1 MPIVPTYDIPQVT
14 PGALPAARQTTPDR
28 LMAAN
33 SIGAGQQAKLGAAG
47 QQLGN
52 TFNDIEVA
60 HQIQINENKAKD
72 ADTAYMT
79 GANAI
84 LHGTP
89 DSNGNPSPDA
99 YMTKMGG
106 DAVNSFD
113 ATTKA
118 LSDLKRQTLDGLD
131 NDAQREAAKHALDT
145 RYEAFATKAA
155 AHKDQ
160 QLKVY
165 GIASATSRAEAA
177 SDSAKT
183 LYNPITDHPVLADP
197 SGEVVAG
204 FQRDTNPDKST
215 WGKRPDGSEKGAG
228 YLGVLKRP
236 DGGVSSEISIG
247 VEINGKEVEVPSMVP
262 TLNATEIKWLMTH
275 DPSDR
280 KEQMPDSIVEKAT
293 KFAEDRIAQGKDPFA
308 GKDDSPVSATQNAA
322 SPYQQN
328 LRTAKAEANHIVDL
342 QYGVN
347 AAPDV
352 RTQMVKSQMEKVY
365 VGIIGHLYESGKAG
379 DGSTQIAKG
388 YFDQVKG
395 ELSPAVRDDIQG
407 KLHAAATQDRV
418 LSYSDQI
425 FDTVHGEKAQMS
437 QVRKDFE
444 AGKLDGKERE
454 LIEARI
460 EHRATKQRMDDN
472 ENTASVVGQAQDF
485 FIKNPGKSVTDLPK
499 GLYLALERKGNLA
512 SIDGFAKRGGNIP
525 GNNELYNRLMDS
537 AVNTPDAFVQ
547 VDPASFMTQLS
558 TDQLNHV
565 WAAQRGINKQDLQ
578 QQQSDKLVHNTIGAI
593 KTSMLAAK
601 INLNPKPG
609 TSDAETLDKFNSD
622 LRGAL
627 YQAIQDKKGVPLTQN
642 EASEIGRGMLKQQA
656 LTGMLWDSSKPVF
669 KMTPEE
675 RAAKWT
681 VPDADRQQI
690 IAALQANKQPV
701 TEDIIQRLYKQKSG
715 VK

>member
-14 PGALPAARQTTPDR
+14 PGALPSARQTTPDH

-33 SIGAGQQAKLGAAG
+33 TIGAEQQVSLGAAA
-47 QQLGN
+47 QQFGN
-52 TFNDIEVA
+52 TLNDIEVA
-60 HQIQINENKAKD
+60 HQIQVNENRAKD

-89 DSNGNPSPDA
+89 DDKGNPSPNA
-99 YMTKMGG
+99 YLTKMGG
-106 DAVNSFD
+106 DAVNSFE

-118 LSDLKRQTLDGLD
+118 LNDLKQKALDGLD
-131 NDAQREAAKHALDT
+131 NDAQRAAAKHILET
-145 RYEAFATKAA
+145 RYEAFAMKAA
-155 AHKDQ
+155 AHKEQ

-165 GIASATSRAEAA
+165 GLASATSRAEAA

-183 LYNPITDHPVLADP
+183 LYNPITDKPVLSYDA
-197 SGEVVAG
+197 A
-204 FQRDTNPDKST
+204 NP
-215 WGKRPDGSEKGAG
+215 EK
-228 YLGVLKRP
+228 
-236 DGGVSSEISIG
+236 
-247 VEINGKEVEVPSMVP
+247 N
-262 TLNATEIKWLMTH
+262 T
-275 DPSDR
+275 
-280 KEQMPDSIVEKAT
+280 
-293 KFAEDRIAQGKDPFA
+293 
-308 GKDDSPVSATQNAA
+308 
-322 SPYQQN
+322 PYQQN
-328 LRTAKAEANHIVDL
+328 LQTAKVEANHIVDL

-352 RTQMVKSQMEKVY
+352 RAQMVKAQMEKVY
-365 VGIIGHLYESGKAG
+365 VGITGHLYESGKAG

-418 LSYSDQI
+418 LTYSDQI
-425 FDTVHGEKAQMS
+425 FDTVRGEKAQMS

-460 EHRATKQRMDDN
+460 EHRAAKSRQDDN
-472 ENTASVVGQAQDF
+472 EYTASVVGQAQDF

-537 AVNTPDAFVQ
+537 AVNTPEAFVK

-578 QQQSDKLVHNTIGAI
+578 QQQGDKLVHNTISAV
-593 KTSMLAAK
+593 KSSMLAAR

-609 TSDAETLDKFNSD
+609 TSDADTLDQFNAD

-627 YQAIQDKKGVPLTQN
+627 YQAMQQKKGTPLTQN
-642 EASEIGRGMLKQQA
+642 EASEIARDMLKEQA
-656 LTGMLWDSSKPVF
+656 LTGMLWDSHKPVF

-675 RAAKWT
+675 KAATWT
-681 VPDADRQQI
+681 VPDEDRRQI
-690 IAALQANKQPV
+690 IAALQSNKMPV
-701 TEDIIQRLYKQKSG
+701 TEANIQRLYKQKSG
-715 VK
+715 VR